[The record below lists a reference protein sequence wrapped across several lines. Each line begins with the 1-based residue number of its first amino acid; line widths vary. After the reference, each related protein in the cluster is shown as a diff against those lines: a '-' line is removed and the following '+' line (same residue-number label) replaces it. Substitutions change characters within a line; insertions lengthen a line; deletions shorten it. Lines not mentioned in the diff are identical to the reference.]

1 MTQMVTWEIRD
12 GIAVLTLDNP
22 PVNALG
28 QDLRAGIWQ
37 AIEAAGADPAVQ
49 AIVICAEGRNFSAGA
64 DIREFGKPPVAPS
77 LPDLC
82 NLIEASAKPVIAA
95 IQGKALGG
103 GFELALAAH
112 ARIAQRTAKVGLPEV
127 TLGILPGAGGTQ
139 RTPRLI
145 GAEPALRLILGG
157 KPLRARDAQAMGL
170 LDGVVEDGLVDAA
183 IALARNMVADGK
195 PVVPT
200 RARRDGFHEPAA
212 YEAAIAAARTAQ
224 DKVPANPDL
233 PANSRIIDCI
243 EAALLLPF
251 DAGLTF
257 ERSAF
262 EDCLGSIG
270 ARGLRHAFL
279 AERRTAKIPELG
291 TQPRAIAH
299 VGVIGGGLMG
309 AGIIVALMGAGL
321 AVSLVE
327 RDHDSLVAGLE
338 RIADIH
344 ENAVAKGRMTA
355 EARDE
360 QWARLKGSADITT
373 LAEVDLVIEAASEDE
388 AIKTALFRQLDS
400 VVKPGAILA
409 TNTSYLDINTLAAA
423 TSSPGD
429 VVGLHF
435 FSPAHIMRLMEV
447 VVGAQTAPDV
457 VTAGF
462 ALAAR
467 LGKVAV
473 RAGVCDGFIGNRILT
488 AYRTAAD
495 FTLEDGASPA
505 QIDAAMRAFGMAL
518 GPYQVSDMAGLDI
531 SWARRKRLA
540 PTRDPKARYV
550 SIADRLCEA
559 GRFGQKS
566 GAGYYSYPDGRVG
579 KEDPATQAII
589 EAERAAKGITPRSF
603 TAEEIQRRCLAAM
616 ANEGARI
623 LQEGIALRPSDLDVV
638 LLSGYGYPRWRGGPM
653 QSADEIGLLELKNT
667 LLAYAKETPEFW
679 RPADLLGELIKNGR
693 HFADLNET

>member
-1 MTQMVTWEIRD
+1 MIQTVAWKNRE
-12 GIAVLTLDNP
+12 GVAVVTLDNP

-37 AIEAAGADPAVQ
+37 AIEAAEADPAIHAV
-49 AIVICAEGRNFSAGA
+49 VICATGRNFSAGA
-64 DIREFGKPPVAPS
+64 DIREFGKIPVAPS

-82 NLIEASAKPVIAA
+82 NLIEACAKPVIAA
-95 IQGKALGG
+95 IQGRALGG
-103 GFELALAAH
+103 GLELALAAH
-112 ARIAQRTAKVGLPEV
+112 VRIALSNAKVGLPEV

-139 RTPRLI
+139 RAPRLV
-145 GAEPALRLILGG
+145 GGEAALRLILGG
-157 KPLRARDAQAMGL
+157 KPLRATDAQAIGL
-170 LDGVVEDGLVDAA
+170 LDGVVEDGLVEAA
-183 IALARNMVADGK
+183 IALAREMAADGK
-195 PVVPT
+195 PLVPT
-200 RARRDGFHEPAA
+200 RARNDGFRDPAA
-212 YEAAIAAARTAQ
+212 YEAAIAAARAAQ
-224 DKVPANPDL
+224 AKAVANPDL
-233 PANSRIIDCI
+233 PAPSRIVDCI

-251 DAGLTF
+251 DAGLAF

-262 EDCLGSIG
+262 DDCLGSIG

-279 AERRTAKIPELG
+279 AERRTSKIPEAG
-291 TQPRAIAH
+291 TPPRSIAH

-309 AGIIVALMGAGL
+309 AGIIVSLLGAGF

-327 RDHDSLVAGLE
+327 RNHESLVAGLE

-344 ENAVAKGRMTA
+344 ENAMTKGRMTSA
-355 EARDE
+355 ARDE
-360 QWARLKGSADITT
+360 QWARLKGSADIAT

-388 AIKTALFRQLDS
+388 AIKTALFRQLDT

-423 TSSPGD
+423 TSRPGD

-447 VVGAQTAPDV
+447 VVGDQTAPDV

-467 LGKVAV
+467 LGKIAV

-488 AYRTAAD
+488 AYRAAAD

-505 QIDAAMRAFGMAL
+505 EIDAAMRAFGKAL

-550 SIADRLCEA
+550 AIADRLCEA

-566 GAGYYSYPDGRVG
+566 GAGYYSYAEGRGG
-579 KEDPATQAII
+579 KEDPTTQTII
-589 EAERAAKGITPRSF
+589 DAERTAKGITPRSF
-603 TAEEIQRRCLAAM
+603 TAEEIQRRCLVAM

-623 LQEGIALRPSDLDVV
+623 LQEGIALRPSDIDVV

-653 QSADEIGLLELKNT
+653 QSADEIGL
-667 LLAYAKETPEFW
+667 
-679 RPADLLGELIKNGR
+679 
-693 HFADLNET
+693 